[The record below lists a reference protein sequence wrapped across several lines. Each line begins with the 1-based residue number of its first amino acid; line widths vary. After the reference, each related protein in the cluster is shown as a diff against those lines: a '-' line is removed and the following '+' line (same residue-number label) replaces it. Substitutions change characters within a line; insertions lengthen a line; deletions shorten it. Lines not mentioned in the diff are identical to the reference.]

1 MAALDHLVYV
11 VPDLDV
17 AIARFAETY
26 GVEPAHGGAH
36 EGRGTR
42 NALVGLG
49 DGAYLELISVDP
61 DQPEPERPRPFGVD
75 GSGGPRLVTYAV
87 HAAGDETID
96 DLAER
101 LRDLGRDPGEI
112 SSMSR
117 STPDGTLLRWR
128 LTAPSTSLDG
138 ALPFLIDWGDTEHP
152 SAGAP
157 SGLSLVSLRASTRH
171 PEAVRELVEALGL
184 DLEVADGGHG
194 LHAVVE
200 TPDGRR
206 LHL

>member
-1 MAALDHLVYV
+1 MAVVDHLVYA

-17 AIARFAETY
+17 AVARFAETY
-26 GVEPAHGGAH
+26 GVEPAQGGAH

-42 NALVGLG
+42 NALVDLG
-49 DGAYLELISVDP
+49 DRRYLELISVDP
-61 DQPEPERPRPFGVD
+61 SQPEPARPRPFGVD
-75 GSGGPRLVTYAV
+75 GSAGPRLVTYAV
-87 HAAGDETID
+87 RADGDETID
-96 DLAER
+96 DLAAR
-101 LRDLGRDPGEI
+101 LRGLGRDPGELA
-112 SSMSR
+112 SMSR
-117 STPDGTLLRWR
+117 STPDGTVLRWR

-152 SAGAP
+152 SASAP
-157 SGLSLVSLRASTRH
+157 SGLTLVSLRASTRH
-171 PEAVRELVEALGL
+171 PAAVRELTEALGL
-184 DLEVADGGHG
+184 DLDVADGGHG